1 VPAPPPTATLSRR
14 DAIATLTR
22 GLAGAVAALTLP
34 ACAPRDPS
42 TLTLWTLALRPWF
55 DGYIRERLAAFEA
68 AHPGLRVDWADVPFD
83 ALERKLIAAAAAGRA
98 PDVIN
103 MSDLNFARFASL
115 GAFAPIAAPPS
126 EPAPADRY
134 LPSAL
139 DLCRLPQPT
148 GPRALMGLPWYLTP
162 QITIVNHALLAK
174 ANLTPETLATTWSGL
189 LDQAPAFRAAT
200 GKHLFS
206 QPLGEES
213 QLPIM
218 LLAEGIP
225 VVQASGLY
233 ASSSPLPLRANL
245 THPPLAAY
253 LARWVDAFR
262 KGHLPRD
269 AGTTGHA
276 HLTRLYQD
284 ADLAVISTGPS
295 FLKRIAN
302 DAPAV
307 YADTSILSGT
317 TGRLGRPHMPVM
329 VLAVG
334 SQSPR
339 PADAARLAWFL
350 TSPESQTAFAKLVP
364 IMPSTRASLAD
375 PFFTTPPANPTLV
388 DRARLLSAR
397 SLDIATAFTAALDT
411 WPDLRRAFEDAMK
424 RVLLDDADL
433 PRTLASLNDE
443 WNTIL
448 SSGTPAGMDAIPTP
462 APAISGGSGGAT

>member
-1 VPAPPPTATLSRR
+1 LS
-14 DAIATLTR
+14 L
-22 GLAGAVAALTLP
+22 LASGTVALALP
-34 ACAPRDPS
+34 ACTPPDPS

-55 DGYIRERLAAFEA
+55 DGYMRDRIAAFEA

-115 GAFAPIAAPPS
+115 GAFAPIAPPPN

-134 LPSAL
+134 LTSAL
-139 DLCRLPQPT
+139 DLCRLPQVGGT
-148 GPRALMGLPWYLTP
+148 RTLMGLPWYLTP
-162 QITIVNHALLAK
+162 QIAIVNHALLAK
-174 ANLTPETLATTWSGL
+174 ANLSPQTLAPTWSGL
-189 LDQAPAFRAAT
+189 LDQAPAFHDAT
-200 GKHLFS
+200 GTHLFS

-218 LLAEGIP
+218 LLGEGLI
-225 VVQASGLY
+225 
-233 ASSSPLPLRANL
+233 PLRAEDRPAGRSSLRADLNR
-245 THPPLAAY
+245 PDIRAY
-253 LARWVDAFR
+253 LARWTAAFR

-295 FLKRIAN
+295 FLTRIAN
-302 DAPAV
+302 DTPAV
-307 YADTSILSGT
+307 YADTSILPGT

-329 VLAVG
+329 VLAIG
-334 SQSPR
+334 SQSRNPD
-339 PADAARLAWFL
+339 AAARLAWFL

-364 IMPSTRASLAD
+364 IMPSTRVSLAD
-375 PFFTTPPANPTLV
+375 PFFQTPPSNPTLV

-397 SLDIATAFTAALDT
+397 SLDTAIAFTAALDT

-433 PRTLASLNDE
+433 ERTLASLNDE

-462 APAISGGSGGAT
+462 APVSNGGSGGST